1 MTRLLL
7 TRLAGSVAAVLGAS
21 IVSFVVLRVFPGNPA
36 RLILGP
42 LATRTAVEHLQHSLG
57 LDQSLPAQYWRYI
70 SRFFSGEWGYSYQ
83 AGDSVSHLIFSRLG
97 ASVELALYAFTGAF
111 VSAVALALL
120 VTYRRR
126 PYLDAIVR
134 GLSFVGLGTPQFWLG
149 LLLLMVLSQS
159 LHLFPGPVGRLSSG
173 TAPPP
178 SVTGLYTLDAL
189 LAGEPGTFFNALWH
203 LVLPAF
209 CLGFFAFAYLV
220 RLLRANLLEVSR
232 EPFLIVARSKGPG
245 RWRVFVR
252 HALPNAFLPTLTA
265 SGLLLAQLLGGS
277 VLVESVF
284 DWPGVGQ
291 LVVQSIQRSDYGV
304 VQTFILLSAVVY
316 VAVNLLVDLLY
327 GLIDPRA
334 RTMQATAVEA

>member
-1 MTRLLL
+1 MRRLIVN
-7 TRLAGSVAAVLGAS
+7 RVFGSLGAVLGAS
-21 IVSFVVLRVFPGNPA
+21 IVSFVILRVVPGNPA

-42 LATRTAVEHLQHSLG
+42 LATQAAVEHLRQVLG
-57 LDQSLPAQYWRYI
+57 LDQSLPVQYWHYI
-70 SRFFSGEWGYSYQ
+70 SRFFEGEWGYSYE

-97 ASVELALYAFTGAF
+97 ASVELALYAFVGAF
-111 VSAVALALL
+111 LAAVLLALL
-120 VTYRRR
+120 VTYRHR
-126 PYLDAIVR
+126 PVLDAFVR
-134 GLSFVGLGTPQFWLG
+134 GLSFAGLGTPQFWLG

-159 LHLFPGPVGRLSSG
+159 LHLFPGPVGRLNPG
-173 TAPPP
+173 AVPPP
-178 SVTGLYTLDAL
+178 SITGLYTIDAL
-189 LAGEPGTFFNALWH
+189 LAGRLGTLLDALWH

-209 CLGFFAFAYLV
+209 CLGFFAFGYLV

-232 EPFLIVARSKGPG
+232 EPYLLVARSKGPD
-245 RWRVFVR
+245 RWRTFVR

-265 SGLLLAQLLGGS
+265 SGLLLAQLLAGS

-291 LVVQSIQRSDYGV
+291 LVVESIQRSDYGV

-316 VAVNLLVDLLY
+316 VAVNLVVDVLY

-334 RTMQATAVEA
+334 RITGAAS